1 MGSLSASLWF
11 NSTIALIITPM
22 LGKGV
27 EILTKGDPDTMSNF
41 MKMIKNNDMIVVS
54 GLLFLISYIVA
65 ILGNVSAS
73 SNKYSTEEGS
83 TSDGCGQVDY
93 KSALFNSLKVSVFVW
108 IGFMLGVMVPF
119 FQEPWINLLA
129 GAFEKVPG
137 LAEMVP
143 YIVGGFVAMC
153 LSWLGTALSHFSY
166 MQDACK
172 PNDANILQGMK
183 GNSDSSDSSDSSDN

>member
-27 EILTKGDPDTMSNF
+27 EILTKGEPDTMSNF
-41 MKMIKNNDMIVVS
+41 MKMIKDNDMIVVS

-73 SNKYSTEEGS
+73 RNKGS
-83 TSDGCGQVDY
+83 TSDGCGHYDI
-93 KSALFNSLKVSVFVW
+93 KSAFLNSLKVSVFVW
-108 IGFMLGVMVPF
+108 TGFMLGVMVPF
-119 FQEPWINLLA
+119 FQEPWINLLE

-153 LSWLGTALSHFSY
+153 LSWLGTALSYFSY
-166 MQDACK
+166 IQTTCV
-172 PNDANILQGMK
+172 PNDEHIMK
-183 GNSDSSDSSDSSDN
+183 HGATIDNN

>member
-27 EILTKGDPDTMSNF
+27 EILTKGYPETMSNF
-41 MKMIKNNDMIVVS
+41 MKMIKDNDMIVVS

-73 SNKYSTEEGS
+73 KNKGVEGS
-83 TSDGCGQVDY
+83 TADGCGQVDI

-172 PNDANILQGMK
+172 PNDANILAGMN
-183 GNSDSSDSSDSSDN
+183 GTSDSSDN

>member
-27 EILTKGDPDTMSNF
+27 EILTKGDPETMSNF
-41 MKMIKNNDMIVVS
+41 MKMIKTNDMIVVS

-73 SNKYSTEEGS
+73 KNVGEEGS
-83 TSDGCGQVDY
+83 TSDGCGQVDI
-93 KSALFNSLKVSVFVW
+93 KSALSNSLKVPIFVW

-153 LSWLGTALSHFSY
+153 LSWIGTALSHFSY
-166 MQDACK
+166 MQVACK
-172 PNDANILQGMK
+172 PNDVNILADMK
-183 GNSDSSDSSDSSDN
+183 KPKKENDD